1 MEKFWCWLIFGMILL
16 VSEFFIPGFI
26 IFFFGVGACVVSIIT
41 FFAPELGMAWQL
53 LVFAFA
59 SVVLLIISRRFM
71 PGIFRGSDRICDV
84 DIDLDDVSG
93 ETAITVTDIQ
103 PDGCGKVEFRGTL
116 WNATSGENVLTGE
129 RVRIIS
135 RKNITLIVE
144 KNNK

>member
-26 IFFFGVGACVVSIIT
+26 IFFFGVGACLVSIIM
-41 FFAPELGMAWQL
+41 FFAPKLGMAWQL
-53 LVFAFA
+53 LIFALA
-59 SVVLLIISRRFM
+59 SVTLLIISRRFM
-71 PGIFRGSDRICDV
+71 PGVFRGSDCV
-84 DIDLDDVSG
+84 CESDIDLDDVSG
-93 ETAITVTDIQ
+93 ETAVTVTDIV
-103 PDGCGKVEFRGTL
+103 PDGYGKVEFRGTL
-116 WNATSGENVLTGE
+116 WNATSGDAVLTGE